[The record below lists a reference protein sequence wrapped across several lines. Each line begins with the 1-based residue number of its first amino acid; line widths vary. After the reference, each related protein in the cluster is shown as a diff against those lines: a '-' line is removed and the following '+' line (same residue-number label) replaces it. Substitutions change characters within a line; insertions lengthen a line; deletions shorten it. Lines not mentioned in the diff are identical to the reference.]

1 MNILITGAT
10 GFIGRNLTPFLIK
23 EGHNIHALIRPTT
36 KPDFLFTDKVVV
48 FEDDIPALADYLKS
62 NRIDGIIHLAT
73 LYLNTHR
80 PEQIAELVKSNVYL
94 GTAILEAAV
103 AANVKWFLNT
113 GTIWQ
118 NFNAPAYSKQY
129 CPVNLYAASKQA
141 FVDMAKYYVEM
152 SDIRFA
158 TLKLCDT
165 YGENDTRK
173 KIYSL
178 FEQIAKTGETL
189 DMSPGEQKMDLVH
202 ISKVL
207 DSFLKLTELLHS
219 DDEFEDEY
227 VVSSGQ
233 HRTLKEIAE
242 QYEIAHNVKLNI
254 NWGGKPYRD
263 REVMEPYIGKEI

>member
-254 NWGGKPYRD
+254 NWGGKPYRN